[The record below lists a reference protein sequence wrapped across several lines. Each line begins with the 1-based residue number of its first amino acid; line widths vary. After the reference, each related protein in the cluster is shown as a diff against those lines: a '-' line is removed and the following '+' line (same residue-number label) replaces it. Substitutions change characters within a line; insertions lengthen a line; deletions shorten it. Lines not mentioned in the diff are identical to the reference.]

1 MADVALAPWIFSALF
16 SHRAV
21 AADAVVGKTV
31 FVFPGH
37 GSRWTDM
44 AIELLQWAPAFAS
57 EMRSCDIAFA
67 EFFDWSLLEVV
78 HGNVGLRPFDRID
91 LSLPVSFAVMAS
103 LAAQW
108 RELGIHPDAVL
119 GHSHGEVA
127 AAYIAGGLT
136 LNDAARVVAQRA
148 IAISSIAGTGGMVS
162 IPWHVERV
170 LSLIERRGE
179 PITVAAQNGP
189 ASTVVTG
196 PVAAIDELITLLGQD
211 EVAAERIP
219 VDYASQSAH
228 IDELRPALR
237 KSLSDLQPR
246 TGDIPFISSVTGA
259 VLDTSILDG
268 DYWFANLRQPVLF
281 EQAVRWSY
289 QRGYPAF
296 VECSPRPVLTA
307 GIQQS
312 LDESPQSGPTPV
324 SSPRPKPG
332 VLRSRTTP
340 PSPGID

>member
-16 SHRAV
+16 NHRAV
-21 AADAVVGKTV
+21 AADAVGRTV

-57 EMRSCDIAFA
+57 EMRSCETAFF

-78 HGNVGLRPFDRID
+78 QDNAGRSPFDRID
-91 LSLPVSFAVMAS
+91 LSLPVSFAVMVS

-127 AAYIAGGLT
+127 AAYVAGGLT
-136 LNDAARVVAQRA
+136 LNDAAKIVAQRT

-162 IPWHVERV
+162 IPWPVDRV
-170 LSLIERRGE
+170 LSLIERWGQT
-179 PITVAAQNGP
+179 ISVAAYDGP
-189 ASTVVTG
+189 SSTVVTG
-196 PVAAIDELITLLGQD
+196 PATAMDELIAELGRD
-211 EVAAERIP
+211 DVAALRIP
-219 VDYASQSAH
+219 IDYPCHSAH
-228 IDELRPALR
+228 IEELRTGLR
-237 KSLSDLQPR
+237 KSLSGLAPR
-246 TGDIPFISSVTGA
+246 TGDVPFISSVTGA
-259 VLDTSILDG
+259 GLDTSILDG

-289 QRGYPAF
+289 QRGYPTF
-296 VECSPRPVLTA
+296 IECSPHPVLTA

-312 LDESPQSGPTPV
+312 LDDSAKV
-324 SSPRPKPG
+324 R
-332 VLRSRTTP
+332 
-340 PSPGID
+340 